1 MEAERGNSLIIVSL
15 KFYILDYLH
24 VLLPHVRFKLE
35 SSSQI
40 LIIILAAVIIGVFS
54 HVTSE
59 FSKAQDENLFT
70 TDSKPFDI
78 PYGDWTAKWWQWALS
93 IPQDVNPVGDPT
105 GRYCGQNQVGPV
117 WFLAG
122 TFGGSAERA
131 CTVPE
136 GKALLFAPVNVE
148 CSYAEFPDL
157 KSEEDL
163 RECAKSGQDLV
174 TELDVTVDGVKL
186 GNLKD
191 YRVQSPLFNFT
202 LPESNVFGLP
212 ATTTEAVSDGNW
224 VFLKPLPPGNH
235 TIHSKGVSVD
245 FTTTGTAPAFVS
257 DVIYHL
263 TVG

>member
-1 MEAERGNSLIIVSL
+1 M
-15 KFYILDYLH
+15 
-24 VLLPHVRFKLE
+24 
-35 SSSQI
+35 
-40 LIIILAAVIIGVFS
+40 
-54 HVTSE
+54 
-59 FSKAQDENLFT
+59 SKAQEENLFT
-70 TDSKPFDI
+70 TDSNPFGI
-78 PYGDWTAKWWQWALS
+78 TYGNWTAKWWQWALS

-105 GRYCGQNQVGPV
+105 GRYCGQNQEGPV

-122 TFGGSAERA
+122 TFGGSAERT
-131 CTVPE
+131 CTIPE

-148 CSYAEFPDL
+148 CSFAEFPDL
-157 KSEEDL
+157 KSEADL

-174 TELDVTVDGVKL
+174 TVLDVSVDGVKL
-186 GNLKD
+186 ENLQD
-191 YRVQSPLFNFT
+191 YRVQSPLFNLT

-245 FTTTGTAPAFVS
+245 FTATGTSPAFVS
-257 DVIYHL
+257 DVIYRM